1 MRTLRRT
8 VIILLAALVVAV
20 GLLALGQGAAQGRQ
34 GGSHHLGFQGAWADG
49 VAKAVITA
57 NQAQMTAAYNANVAA
72 GSAPATSGA
81 FFATAGNL
89 ARMLVVAAA
98 VVAGSVLLDKRRRV
112 RR

>member
-1 MRTLRRT
+1 MRTLKRT
-8 VIILLAALVVAV
+8 VIILLAVLVVAV
-20 GLLALGQGAAQGRQ
+20 GLLALGQ
-34 GGSHHLGFQGAWADG
+34 SAWADG
-49 VAKAVITA
+49 VAQAIITA

-89 ARMLVVAAA
+89 ARMVVVAAA
-98 VVAGSVLLDKRRRV
+98 VVAGSVLLDGRRRA

>member
-20 GLLALGQGAAQGRQ
+20 GLLALGQ
-34 GGSHHLGFQGAWADG
+34 SAWAGG
-49 VAKAVITA
+49 VAQAVITA

-98 VVAGSVLLDKRRRV
+98 VVAGSVLLDKRRRA

>member
-1 MRTLRRT
+1 MRTLKRT
-8 VIILLAALVVAV
+8 AIILLAALVVAV
-20 GLLALGQGAAQGRQ
+20 GLLALGQ
-34 GGSHHLGFQGAWADG
+34 SAWADG

-72 GSAPATSGA
+72 GSAPATGGA

-98 VVAGSVLLDKRRRV
+98 VVAGSALLDKRRRA

>member
-1 MRTLRRT
+1 MTTLKRTL
-8 VIILLAALVVAV
+8 IILLAALVVAA
-20 GLLALGQGAAQGRQ
+20 GLLALGQGA
-34 GGSHHLGFQGAWADG
+34 WAGG
-49 VAKAVITA
+49 VAQAVITA

-72 GSAPATSGA
+72 GTTPATGGA

-98 VVAGSVLLDKRRRV
+98 VVAGSVLLDKRRRA